1 MSRERIENINVKNKL
16 IAIPGRMPV
25 IRIKGAKYIRLF
37 FKEFY
42 PKLPKFAENIEDGL
56 YEGYTVTY
64 MCLQVAAYMG
74 FKEIYLLGVDH
85 SYSTEMDK
93 NGSLIRKPDIKD
105 HFSENDKV
113 TNIPQLYKSTLAYEM
128 AKKSAEKLG
137 IKIYNVTRGGALEI
151 FERRKLEDVL

>member
-1 MSRERIENINVKNKL
+1 
-16 IAIPGRMPV
+16 
-25 IRIKGAKYIRLF
+25 
-37 FKEFY
+37 
-42 PKLPKFAENIEDGL
+42 
-56 YEGYTVTY
+56 
-64 MCLQVAAYMG
+64 MG